1 MPSFTPE
8 TSASETLPPESLL
21 PDSLPADSEPL
32 PADAGA
38 ARAQRELGK
47 RMARGVSVTL
57 AVAGLAGLAQAAAT
71 WWGGGLLPR
80 AQLALIA
87 CLSLAFSLLCAVSYW
102 RLRTRGV
109 HSAMAL
115 FGGASL
121 TLLLSLPWITGT
133 GLSDAGLPALVVVVL
148 ALGLLVSPKAAK
160 RALALSLLGIAAVTL
175 GQALGWIP
183 GPSDARPTPLAVLAL
198 GHVAALV
205 LGGWLVIHY
214 SQVFFD
220 SLASIESSHRL
231 LAHSL
236 NQQNEAAEQLRIS
249 ELRQRQLLEGSLTA
263 VLIFGSKDGVIR
275 YANQRAL
282 EAYGVQRIDE
292 LRPDWV
298 MPGEGYGR
306 EEAMRLFERTLTQGP
321 QYQWWCSQRRD
332 GTLIWWDIKT
342 LAQHQDTGKGKD
354 KEAQVVV
361 FGHDISAQVAARAAL
376 TQAREQLEAQV
387 RARTQALQAQQQRM
401 EAILEALPLTLSI
414 RDGGGRYQLV
424 NRQFE
429 RSSGWRREQVLGR
442 RSHDFLPAAEAA
454 QIASTDAEILRVG
467 GVQHYEQAMVHPSE
481 GLRELLF
488 TSVAMQDSEVGGY
501 TVLSLGTDI
510 TSLKRLQHD
519 LEQARDDAQRLAQA
533 KSDFLANMSHEIRTP
548 LNAVLGLA
556 QLALLREP
564 SGAYERQA
572 FEGIRSAGEHLLGVV
587 NDILDFAKLESGKY
601 LTSCDVVDPL
611 EPPRGALAMLEARAR
626 DKRLGLRLQ
635 IDGDLPRR
643 VQLDLLHA
651 RQVLVNLIGNA
662 LKFTQQGEVLVR
674 VRAHEGRLW
683 YSVHDTGPGIAPTQQ
698 ERIFQAFE
706 QADAS
711 ATRQFGGTG
720 LGLSISRR
728 LARLMGGDISLQS
741 TLGQGSTFT
750 LNLPCTPLAEAPPPA
765 QAKDA
770 TTQSPA
776 LRNSL
781 AGLRLLVVDDVE
793 LNRTILMEMLHS
805 QGAQCQQADSGA
817 QALALLDAQGAQ
829 AFDAVLMDVQMPGM
843 DGYETTRLLHSREPS
858 LPVFALTAH
867 ALPEQ
872 VEQSHAAGMVG
883 HITKPVELTRLV
895 SQLLEQLHP
904 GASPMEA
911 KAPTPEISK
920 PEIPSSATP
929 TDWDYAGALARCA
942 GKAPLL
948 RRLLADF
955 EQQYRQPMPEDGEA
969 LRAWAHRL
977 KGTAGNLGLTALA
990 HLAGRV
996 EKPDPDRGLA
1006 PAVADLKQALPSQL
1020 QSLAEWLGK
1029 PSSPSAKGQP

>member
-1 MPSFTPE
+1 MPNSNPE
-8 TSASETLPPESLL
+8 ALK
-21 PDSLPADSEPL
+21 PAAEPL
-32 PADAGA
+32 PEAAGA
-38 ARAQRELGK
+38 ARAQRELGE
-47 RMARGVSVTL
+47 RMAHGVAVML
-57 AVAGLAGLAQAAAT
+57 AVAGVAGLAQAAAT
-71 WWGGGLLPR
+71 WWGGGRLPP

-87 CLSLAFSLLCAVSYW
+87 CLGLAFSLMCAFSYW
-102 RLRTRGV
+102 RLKRRGV
-109 HSAMAL
+109 HAAMAW

-121 TLLLSLPWITGT
+121 SLLLSLPWITGT

-148 ALGLLVSPKAAK
+148 ALGLLVSPRAAK
-160 RALALSLLGIAAVTL
+160 RALALSLLGVAAVAL
-175 GQALGWIP
+175 GQWMGWIP
-183 GPSDARPTPLAVLAL
+183 GPSDARPTPLAVLVL
-198 GHVAALV
+198 GHSAALL

-220 SLASIESSHRL
+220 ALGSAESSRL
-231 LAHSL
+231 LLADSL
-236 NQQNEAAEQLRIS
+236 QQQNEAAEQLRLS
-249 ELRQRQLLEGSLTA
+249 EARQRQLLEGSLTA
-263 VLIFGSKDGVIR
+263 VLIFGGKDGVIR
-275 YANQRAL
+275 YANQRTL
-282 EAYGVQRIDE
+282 EAYGVERMEQ

-306 EEAMRLFERTLTQGP
+306 EEALRLFERTLNQGP

-342 LAQHQDTGKGKD
+342 LAQHQDTD
-354 KEAQVVV
+354 PQVVV

-467 GVQHYEQAMVHPSE
+467 GVQHYEQALVHPAE

-501 TVLSLGTDI
+501 TVLTLGTDI
-510 TSLKRLQHD
+510 SSLKRLQHE

-564 SGAYERQA
+564 AGAYERQA

-626 DKRLGLRLQ
+626 EKRLGLRLQ
-635 IDGDLPRR
+635 VEGELPRR
-643 VQLDLLHA
+643 VQLDLLHT

-674 VRAHEGRLW
+674 VSAHDGRLW
-683 YSVHDTGPGIAPTQQ
+683 FAVHDTGPGIDAAQQ

-706 QADAS
+706 QADVS

-728 LARLMGGDISLQS
+728 LARLMGGDINLQS
-741 TLGQGSTFT
+741 SLGQGSTFT
-750 LNLPCTPLAEAPPPA
+750 LHLPCVALAEPTGMAPGDSGPRPQTPSA
-765 QAKDA
+765 Q
-770 TTQSPA
+770 
-776 LRNSL
+776 L
-781 AGLRLLVVDDVE
+781 AGLRVLVVDDVE
-793 LNRTILMEMLHS
+793 LNRAILMEMLQS
-805 QGAQCQQADSGA
+805 QGALCQQADSGA
-817 QALALLDAQGAQ
+817 QALACMDAPDCPP
-829 AFDAVLMDVQMPGM
+829 FDVVLMDVQMPGM
-843 DGYETTRLLHSREPS
+843 DGYETTRLLHSRRPE

-872 VEQSHAAGMVG
+872 VELSRAAGMAG
-883 HITKPVELTRLV
+883 HITKPVELSRLV
-895 SQLLEQLHP
+895 EALMARLRP
-904 GASPMEA
+904 AASPTT
-911 KAPTPEISK
+911 PTPTEPAPPAPAK
-920 PEIPSSATP
+920 PEATSILG
-929 TDWDYAGALARCA
+929 WDYAAALARCA

-948 RRLLADF
+948 RRLLTDF
-955 EQQYRQPMPEDGEA
+955 EQQYRQPMPEGGEA

-990 HLAGRV
+990 TGAGELEQSALTV
-996 EKPDPDRGLA
+996 TQQQQTE
-1006 PAVADLKQALPSQL
+1006 LKILLQRQL
-1020 QSLAEWLGK
+1020 DSLANWLDQ
-1029 PSSPSAKGQP
+1029 AA